1 VLTDGVITL
10 RPLDEGDL
18 DALYVACQDPEI
30 ARWTSVP
37 APYHRED
44 AIAYLDRVVA
54 EEAAGKWR
62 AFLAVDEGEALLG
75 SFALLE
81 LARGDGYGEI
91 GYWVAKSARGKG
103 VASRAVRLLRDWAV
117 DELGLTL
124 IELLIHED
132 NTMSRR
138 VAERTGFLDTGERR
152 PAPRQDPPGPPSCA
166 VYTWSPA

>member
-1 VLTDGVITL
+1 VLTDDVITL
-10 RPLDEGDL
+10 RPPDRGDL

-44 AIAYLDRVVA
+44 AVAYLDRVDA

-62 AFLAVDEGEALLG
+62 AFFAVDGEALLG

-81 LARGDGYGEI
+81 LHRGDGYGEI
-91 GYWVAKSARGKG
+91 GYWVAKAARGKG
-103 VASRAVRLLRDWAV
+103 VASRAVTLLRDWAV
-117 DELGLTL
+117 AELGLTL
-124 IELLIHED
+124 LELLIHED

-152 PAPRQDPPGPPSCA
+152 SAPRQEPPGPPVCA
-166 VYTWSPA
+166 VYAWSPA